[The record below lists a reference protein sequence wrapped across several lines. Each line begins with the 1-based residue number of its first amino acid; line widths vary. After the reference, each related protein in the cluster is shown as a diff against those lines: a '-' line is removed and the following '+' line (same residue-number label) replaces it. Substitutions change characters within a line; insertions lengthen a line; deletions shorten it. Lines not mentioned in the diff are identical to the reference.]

1 MHCAWAL
8 KKKSCCCCCC
18 CVGFSFQF
26 PFVPNAFLIEFR
38 QISRV
43 KITLLIFS
51 LSLSRC
57 VCVCA
62 FLLLMLLLLLLLRV
76 SWQVASRARSVRAGV
91 DAGTE
96 SCCHCCCLGH
106 ARETH
111 PVSWRR
117 VARKLPHTERESA
130 GESVRASEASAQR
143 AWKQKANIKQMFFK
157 ARPGGSSGRFV
168 AGKSATMNS

>member
-51 LSLSRC
+51 LSLSLARC

-62 FLLLMLLLLLLLRV
+62 FLLLMLLLLLLLLRV

-96 SCCHCCCLGH
+96 SCCCCCCLGH

-117 VARKLPHTERESA
+117 VARKLPHRERER
-130 GESVRASEASAQR
+130 VRER
-143 AWKQKANIKQMFFK
+143 A
-157 ARPGGSSGRFV
+157 
-168 AGKSATMNS
+168 